1 MISGPGRGPRGL
13 FAERPGG
20 SIARALSVG
29 LLLLALTFSYAED
42 LESLRSSLA
51 AQSSASDFA
60 LRLEKAVDASPSLED
75 ALSLL
80 SEFVP
85 AVKDGE
91 ARRSLLLRQA
101 GFFELAGRWEEAAAC
116 HEEAAFAVPGRRD
129 AESLLASARDL
140 LASGETEK
148 ASSIL
153 RVLGLATSDAAV
165 RMKARVLEGWAA
177 LIGGRSDEARGIAEA
192 AASEAK
198 TDGEARLSALV
209 LLWASSERGHRAE
222 AAERLSRAFPGSP
235 EAALVESGEAPP
247 FAHWLLTSAGGS
259 VRPESAPKPGSP
271 VAEAPPAPTPS
282 PGTAAATPKGAAP
295 PADGTAPAAS
305 PPDAAEPGSTKATAY
320 QVGAFVEEANAS
332 ALVKELGGKGFSASI
347 VRKERGG
354 RSIWSVLVRSSSGAD
369 DLLLR
374 LKDAGYE
381 AYPVF

>member
-1 MISGPGRGPRGL
+1 MIAGPGRGRL
-13 FAERPGG
+13 RVERPGG

-29 LLLLALTFSYAED
+29 LLLLVLPFSYAED
-42 LESLRSSLA
+42 LDSLRSSLA
-51 AQSSASDFA
+51 AQSSASDFST
-60 LRLEKAVDASPSLED
+60 RLEKAVDASPSLEA

-80 SEFVP
+80 SEFIP

-91 ARRSLLLRQA
+91 ARRSLLLKQA
-101 GFFELAGRWEEAAAC
+101 GLLELAGRWEEAAAC

-140 LASGETEK
+140 LASGEAEK

-165 RMKARVLEGWAA
+165 RIKARVLEGWAA
-177 LIGGRSDEARGIAEA
+177 LIGGRPAEARGIAEA
-192 AASEAK
+192 AASESK

-209 LLWASSERGHRAE
+209 LLWASSEKGDRA
-222 AAERLSRAFPGSP
+222 AVAERLSRAFPGSP
-235 EAALVESGEAPP
+235 EAALVTSGEAPP
-247 FAHWLLTSAGGS
+247 FAHWLLTSAGGA

-271 VAEAPPAPTPS
+271 VAAVPSAPS
-282 PGTAAATPKGAAP
+282 PSSGAAVAAPKGTVP
-295 PADGTAPAAS
+295 PADGTAAAAS
-305 PPDAAEPGSTKATAY
+305 QPDAAESGSTKATAY
-320 QVGAFVEEANAS
+320 QVGAFAEEANAS

-354 RSIWSVLVRSSSGAD
+354 RSVWSVLVRAASGAD